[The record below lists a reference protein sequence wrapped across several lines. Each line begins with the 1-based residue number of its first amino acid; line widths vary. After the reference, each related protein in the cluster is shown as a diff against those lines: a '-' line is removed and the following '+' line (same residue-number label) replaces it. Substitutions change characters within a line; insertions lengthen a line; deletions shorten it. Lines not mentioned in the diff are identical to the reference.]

1 MTHRAMATTPLWA
14 LTGAIAIEAATAW
27 LLPHREVRRFSLGDL
42 SFRTRQG
49 RANQRPVHRP
59 FVIGATGGGI
69 IDIRRRIGFSVDR
82 WRRRRRRGDGVGRF
96 GRLGRLGGFD
106 GFGGVEIDRLGFGLR
121 LGGEHTRFRLI
132 HAIRQRGGWFAATR
146 RGHFGVLVLVLGV
159 ARRATRLLH
168 VVLDHRDHRVIGDA
182 ALARTIVVQN
192 VTEPNPALLHELPRS
207 AALAR

>member
-1 MTHRAMATTPLWA
+1 MTHRARATTTLWA

-59 FVIGATGGGI
+59 LVIGAGGL
-69 IDIRRRIGFSVDR
+69 IDISWRIGFSVDR
-82 WRRRRRRGDGVGRF
+82 WRWGRHRGDGVSRF
-96 GRLGRLGGFD
+96 GRLGRLGGLG
-106 GFGGVEIDRLGFGLR
+106 GFGGVEIDRRGFGLR

-132 HAIRQRGGWFAATR
+132 HAVRQRGGWFAATR

-168 VVLDHRDHRVIGDA
+168 VVLDHRDHRMIGDA
-182 ALARTIVVQN
+182 ALARTIVVEN

>member
-1 MTHRAMATTPLWA
+1 MATTTLGA

-59 FVIGATGGGI
+59 LVIDATGGGL
-69 IDIRRRIGFSVDR
+69 IDISRRIGFSVDR
-82 WRRRRRRGDGVGRF
+82 WRWGRNRGDGVSGF
-96 GRLGRLGGFD
+96 GRLGRLGGFG
-106 GFGGVEIDRLGFGLR
+106 GFEIDRLGFGLR

-132 HAIRQRGGWFAATR
+132 HAVRQRGGRFAATR

-168 VVLDHRDHRVIGDA
+168 VVLDHRDHRMIGDA
-182 ALARTIVVQN
+182 ALARTIVVEN